1 MSNNNTSFNN
11 SLQDIC
17 YNVINL
23 VNNINNS
30 DISNNIDE
38 LTQDISQMNDVLTKY
53 INVYKTFENIK
64 NNIHK

>member
-1 MSNNNTSFNN
+1 MSNNNTSYNN

-17 YNVINL
+17 NNVINL

-30 DISNNIDE
+30 DISNNIYE
-38 LTQDISQMNDVLTKY
+38 LTQNISQMNDVLTKY